1 MKWTLEIEDVARI
14 AQGATLLGAGGG
26 GDPYISLLAARQI
39 FDDGGRDVNVI
50 GVDDVDDDAL
60 ILTVAGFGAP
70 TVGKEKLF
78 DLDQLMHSLR
88 TLEKY
93 TGRKADAL
101 IAVEMGGGNALVPI
115 LAAAASGLPVVNGD
129 GMGRAFPELQ
139 MTSYAL
145 GGVSPSPFA
154 MADEHLN
161 SIVCEA
167 ENAKKGEAFARIIAV
182 EMGLHAFLTAYA
194 MTGAQARDVVIPDTL
209 TLAYKLGTTIENAKS
224 SESPIAALIQGIE
237 TEVTGTEVV
246 HLIDGKVTD
255 LWRSTEKGFAI
266 GWCDLVSVDDAG
278 LQARIEFQNEY
289 LAFTLGGIPK
299 VLTPDLICLV
309 DSETAEPIP
318 TPDVRYGQRVTA
330 IGLSCNE
337 VFRSEE
343 ALEVVG
349 PGAFDMEYTY
359 APIEELARLTN

>member
-1 MKWTLEIEDVARI
+1 MEWKLDIEDIARI
-14 AQGATLLGAGGG
+14 ATGATLLGAGGG
-26 GDPYISLLAARQI
+26 GDPYISVLAAKQI
-39 FDDGGRDVNVI
+39 FADGGSDVRVI
-50 GVDDVDDDAL
+50 AVDDLDDDAL

-70 TVGKEKLF
+70 TVEKEKLF

-88 TLEKY
+88 ALEKY
-93 TGRKADAL
+93 IGRAADAL
-101 IAVEMGGGNALVPI
+101 IAVEMGGCNALVPI
-115 LAAAASGLPVVNGD
+115 LGAAASGLPVVNGD

-139 MTSYAL
+139 MTSFAL

-167 ENAKKGEAFARIIAV
+167 ENPKKGEAFARSTAV

-209 TLAYKLGTTIENAKS
+209 TLAHKLGTTIENARS
-224 SESPIAALIQGIE
+224 SDSPIAALIEGIA
-237 TEVTGTEVV
+237 TEVAGTDVV

-255 LWRSTEKGFAI
+255 LWRSTEKGFAM
-266 GWCDLVSVDDAG
+266 GWCDLVSLSDAG
-278 LQARIEFQNEY
+278 LRARIEFQNEY
-289 LAFTLGGIPK
+289 LAFTLGGVPK

-309 DSETAEPIP
+309 DSETATPIP

-330 IGLSCNE
+330 IGLSCHE

-343 ALEVVG
+343 ALKVVG
-349 PGAFDMEYTY
+349 PGAFNMKYAY
-359 APIEELARLTN
+359 APIEELAGLSN

>member
-1 MKWTLEIEDVARI
+1 MGWKLDIQDIARI
-14 AQGATLLGAGGG
+14 AKGATLLGAGGG

-39 FDDGGRDVNVI
+39 FADGGSDVNVI
-50 GVDDVDDDAL
+50 AVDSLDDDAL

-70 TVGKEKLF
+70 TVEKEKLF
-78 DLDQLMHSLR
+78 DLAPLMHSLR

-93 TGRKADAL
+93 LGRTADAL

-115 LAAAASGLPVVNGD
+115 LAAAASGLPIVNGD

-154 MADEHLN
+154 LADEHLN
-161 SIVCEA
+161 SIVCDA
-167 ENAKKGEAFARIIAV
+167 ENAKKGEAFARSAAV
-182 EMGLHAFLTAYA
+182 EMGLYAFLTAYA
-194 MTGAQARDVVIPDTL
+194 MTGAQARDVVIRDTL
-209 TLAYKLGTTIENAKS
+209 TLAHKLGTTIENAKS
-224 SESPIAALIQGIE
+224 SKSPVAALIEGIA
-237 TEVTGTEVV
+237 TEVAGTAVV
-246 HLIDGKVTD
+246 HLIDGKITD
-255 LWRSTEKGFAI
+255 LWRTTEKGFAI
-266 GWCDLVSVDDAG
+266 GWCDLVSLSDSS

-289 LAFTLGGIPK
+289 LAFTVGGIPK

-309 DSETAEPIP
+309 DSETAEPVP

-330 IGLSCNE
+330 IGLSCHD
-337 VFRSEE
+337 VFRSEA

-349 PGAFDMEYTY
+349 PGAFNMEYVY
-359 APIEELARLTN
+359 APIEKHARA